1 MKRFC
6 LGLFFFVVAGVSAAM
21 AADDETARA
30 ERWTDLRQSVFG
42 ARPIRDGVDKIMLE
56 APDRA
61 MDAALVP
68 VTISVAN
75 PSEVKAVYFFIDDN
89 PAPLAAHV
97 TFGPAGDPRSL
108 KLRVRVNQYTYMH
121 AIEETRSG
129 ELFETRRFVKAA
141 GGCSAPAGSYD
152 PAALAEV
159 GKMKLRAS
167 AETSGEGS
175 VEAQLL
181 IRHPNFNG
189 MQMDQITRL
198 YTPARF
204 LKTIEASYNNEIVF
218 RLETDI
224 SMATDP
230 AITFG
235 VKTSGKGKLAVSA
248 RDTSGAVFESS
259 FDLGPQG
266 S

>member
-1 MKRFC
+1 MTRFC
-6 LGLFFFVVAGVSAAM
+6 LALVLFAAIAPAAM

-30 ERWTDLRQSVFG
+30 ERWNDLRQSFFG
-42 ARPIRDGVDKIMLE
+42 QRPILEGSDKISLD

-68 VTISVAN
+68 VTINVAN
-75 PSEVKAVYFFIDDN
+75 PSQVKAVYLLIDDN

-97 TFGPAGDPRSL
+97 AFGPAGDPRSL
-108 KLRVRVNQYTYMH
+108 KLRVRVNQYTYIH
-121 AIEETRSG
+121 AVEETLTG
-129 ELFETRRFVKAA
+129 ELFATRRFVKAA

-152 PAALAEV
+152 PAALADI
-159 GKMKLRAS
+159 GRMKLRAS
-167 AETSGEGS
+167 EQSSGDGS

-181 IRHPNFNG
+181 VRHPNFNG
-189 MQMDQITRL
+189 MQMDQVTRL

-204 LKTIEASYNNEIVF
+204 LKTIEATYNNEIVF

-235 VKTSGKGKLAVSA
+235 VRTSQKGKLAVSA
-248 RDTSGAVFESS
+248 RDSSGALFESS

>member
-6 LGLFFFVVAGVSAAM
+6 LALILVAVSAPAAM
-21 AADDETARA
+21 AADDETARS
-30 ERWTDLRQSVFG
+30 ERWNDLRQSIFG
-42 ARPIRDGVDKIMLE
+42 ARPMQEGADKIMLD

-68 VTISVAN
+68 VTINVAN
-75 PSEVKAVYFFIDDN
+75 PSEVKAVYLFIDDN

-97 TFGPAGDPRSL
+97 AFGPAGDPRSL

-121 AIEETRSG
+121 AIEETKAG
-129 ELFETRRFVKAA
+129 ELYETRRFIKAA

-152 PAALAEV
+152 PAALADI
-159 GKMKLRAS
+159 GKMKVRAS
-167 AETSGEGS
+167 SESSGSGS

-189 MQMDQITRL
+189 MQMDQVTRL

-204 LKTIEASYNNEIVF
+204 LKTIEAAYNNEIVF

-235 VKTSGKGKLAVSA
+235 VKTSQKGKLAVSA
-248 RDTSGAVFESS
+248 RDSSGAVFENS

>member
-6 LGLFFFVVAGVSAAM
+6 LGLVLIAASVSAAM

-30 ERWTDLRQSVFG
+30 ERWSDLRQSIFG
-42 ARPIRDGVDKIMLE
+42 PRPIHDGADKIMLD
-56 APDRA
+56 APERA

-68 VTISVAN
+68 VTINVAN
-75 PSEVKAVYFFIDDN
+75 PSEVKAVYLFIDDN

-97 TFGPAGDPRSL
+97 EFGSAGDPRSL

-121 AIEETRSG
+121 AIEETRTG

-152 PAALAEV
+152 PMADI
-159 GKMKLRAS
+159 GKMKVRAS
-167 AETSGEGS
+167 SESSRDGS

-189 MQMDQITRL
+189 MQMDQVTRL

-204 LKTIEASYNNEIVF
+204 LKTIEAAYNNEIVF

-235 VKTSGKGKLAVSA
+235 VKASQKGKLAVSA
-248 RDTSGAVFESS
+248 RDSAGAMFESS